1 MVTVF
6 TRPLTPAILH
16 RLAQTFHEAY
26 DGLQTLC
33 SRSAERTGVDGTTG
47 RVEGT
52 TGDVKRRKPR
62 LGCFGHAAMT
72 RSIDVRQHFLQLKFR
87 KLTFAICI
95 TQEHVAYSLNS
106 LLNL

>member
-33 SRSAERTGVDGTTG
+33 SRPAERTGV
-47 RVEGT
+47 EGT
-52 TGDVKRRKPR
+52 TGHVKRRKPR